1 MFTQSGDFTNTSG
14 SPLTVDHLV
23 VAGGGAGGSGGGA
36 GAGGGGA
43 GGVRTSIP
51 GLMPATDSQVT
62 VSPGSPNKV
71 TVTVGAGGVG
81 SPNYTVAATQ
91 GGSSSFGPT
100 TPATGGGRG
109 GLSS

>member
-1 MFTQSGDFTNTSG
+1 MTDCDAPWPRDMSLLLDTSEKLG
-14 SPLTVDHLV
+14 EGGRVDISSSDSV
-23 VAGGGAGGSGGGA
+23 G
-36 GAGGGGA
+36 GGGGA

-51 GLMPATDSQVT
+51 GLMPATDSQIT

-81 SPNYTVAATQ
+81 SPNYSVAPTI

-100 TPATGGGRG
+100 TLKHFVRVDV
-109 GLSS
+109 SI